1 VSKVNLVVGLVLGL
15 IAVFLVNSHISGIKR
30 ASVSAPFFILAP
42 NASLAKG
49 EKIDET
55 HLVVQRFPEQFNS
68 LTNLAIPAN
77 ADTKS
82 WIIGRSVSSDIEP
95 NSVLLHSHFLDV
107 PEDRF
112 ASKIEQGKRAF
123 SMSTNSATAV
133 SYFIEPGSRVDI
145 IGTFQIDDIAAAGV
159 GAIGIP
165 SRSKETRSL
174 LQNIKVLAV
183 DRVTTRSGYVDAA
196 NSGFSTLTLEVSPLE
211 AETLVFAQS
220 ESVGPLSF
228 VLRNP
233 NDDKIEP
240 TINISWAAL
249 EGKE

>member
-1 VSKVNLVVGLVLGL
+1 MSKVNLIVGLVLGL
-15 IAVFLVNSHISGIKR
+15 IAVFLVNSHVSGIKS
-30 ASVSAPFFILAP
+30 ASVSAPFFTLAP
-42 NASLAKG
+42 DAPLVKGDTVEAK
-49 EKIDET
+49 
-55 HLVVQRFPEQFNS
+55 HLVVQRFPEQFKS

-77 ADTKS
+77 PDTKA
-82 WIIGRSVSSDIEP
+82 WIVGRSVSSDIDP

-107 PEDRF
+107 PENRF
-112 ASKIEQGKRAF
+112 ASKIESGKRAF
-123 SMSTNSATAV
+123 SMPTNSTTAV

-145 IGTFQIDDIAAAGV
+145 IGTFQLEKTISVDGGKV
-159 GAIGIP
+159 AIP
-165 SRSKETRSL
+165 NRTKETRSL

-183 DRVTTRSGYVDAA
+183 DRITTRSGYINSA
-196 NSGFSTLTLEVSPLE
+196 NSGFNTITLEVSPIE

-233 NDDKIEP
+233 DDDKIEP
-240 TINISWAAL
+240 SVNISWAAL